1 MKSQLFPEPYLSPR
15 VSGKP
20 TQAASFDNTFPGTDR
35 PLRSIILSLHL
46 PMSKILFCRA
56 PMKRNGSSL
65 HDCTSVPTNSE
76 FVAKM
81 QAFSSL
87 RLTPAME
94 VTSLMSSSSLSKRK
108 DNFLV

>member
-1 MKSQLFPEPYLSPR
+1 MITFSLDQTVLSGQW
-15 VSGKP
+15 SY
-20 TQAASFDNTFPGTDR
+20 
-35 PLRSIILSLHL
+35 L
-46 PMSKILFCRA
+46 PMSKIRFCRA

-65 HDCTSVPTNSE
+65 QDWTSVPTNSE

-94 VTSLMSSSSLSKRK
+94 VTSLMSSSSLIEKKKGKLFGGGGGMWMSDFKEQGSV
-108 DNFLV
+108 DLSL